1 MDVQSQS
8 AGERLASKSSFEE
21 SEVVGVTGLCCRT
34 PDGGVLFN
42 DMTFTVQRGQRLLV
56 MGPSGVGKSSLLRII
71 AGLWP
76 VDDGIIYRYTRVST
90 ALATVT
96 QQLLVCRHRLCRSL
110 HFARTSLLGWGR
122 RIIIRASLVDYDSE
136 SFILLS

>member
-1 MDVQSQS
+1 M
-8 AGERLASKSSFEE
+8 
-21 SEVVGVTGLCCRT
+21 GVTGLCCRT

-76 VDDGIIYRYTRVST
+76 VDDGIIYRYKPVST
-90 ALATVT
+90 PLTR
-96 QQLLVCRHRLCRSL
+96 QLLVCRHRVCRSL
-110 HFARTSLLGWGR
+110 HFPGTSLLGWGW
-122 RIIIRASLVDYDSE
+122 RIFIRASLVDHGLE
-136 SFILLS
+136 SQ